1 MYFNFPL
8 FSRLARRAYHNV
20 QDDLFSGCPYSMED
34 ILSVFR
40 YYFQKYEDTFDEVHP
55 NIRVSQIEYIIEV
68 MPYIGNDGN
77 SSAGGDINAESYEA
91 LIDKH
96 FQTKY
101 QNCDFN
107 INHFFAGDIR
117 LMRFYEELY

>member
-8 FSRLARRAYHNV
+8 FSRLAERAYHNV
-20 QDDLFSGCPYSMED
+20 QDDLFSGCTYSIED
-34 ILSVFR
+34 VLSVFR
-40 YYFQKYEDTFDEVHP
+40 YYFQKYESTFNVAHP
-55 NIRVSQIEYIIEV
+55 NIRLSQIEHIIDV
-68 MPYIGNDGN
+68 MPYIEEDGL
-77 SSAGGDINAESYEA
+77 SSAGGYIAAESYEV
-91 LIDKH
+91 LIDRH

-117 LMRFYEELY
+117 LLRFYEELY